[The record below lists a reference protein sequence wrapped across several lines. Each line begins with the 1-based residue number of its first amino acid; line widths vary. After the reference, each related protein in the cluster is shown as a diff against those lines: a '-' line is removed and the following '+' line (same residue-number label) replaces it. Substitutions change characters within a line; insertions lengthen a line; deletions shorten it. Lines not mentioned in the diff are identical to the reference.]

1 MARLADTASPSCCRS
16 RAAARPH
23 SSSSATTAW
32 FSHCANDYCFGLD
45 LRNGLIHRV
54 REYAGT
60 ARGHRMVFGGLPQ
73 Q

>member
-1 MARLADTASPSCCRS
+1 MTGRDVTLHHLHSDGERGIVEATVTATLANGN
-16 RAAARPH
+16 
-23 SSSSATTAW
+23 
-32 FSHCANDYCFGLD
+32 HCANDYCFGLE

-60 ARGHRMVFGGLPQ
+60 ARGHRMVFGDLPQ